1 MRLYSRLWGRHPRSK
16 TIHKLGDCQT
26 MVCRRS
32 WCDFNLVRD
41 EYVLFTMSLTR
52 TTLPTILKCK
62 KDVVWSVELPV
73 TMELL
78 TTAAKV
84 MSESELLLPRS
95 MVCIIFTTEPP
106 QLHILTRCFL
116 KKYIEEHCPKG
127 SALLLNHYVFTSH
140 QMFCAHDSSSSW
152 STWFPE
158 FKTLSWGFSETSVE
172 GMNGEF
178 SHWFGLWTI
187 VLKFRVR
194 CYSRGGRCNHLWTRT
209 RRRRSWRGDTFLPI
223 YPDLS
228 ITRCPSS

>member
-1 MRLYSRLWGRHPRSK
+1 MTLLLLMQYLLRWCYLGARDTSLGSAVRLASCLLQKMRLYSRLWGRHPRSK

-26 MVCRRS
+26 MVWRRS
-32 WCDFNLVRD
+32 RCDFNLVRD

-62 KDVVWSVELPV
+62 SDVVWSVELPV

-116 KKYIEEHCPKG
+116 KKYIEEHRPKG

-172 GMNGEF
+172 GMSGEF
-178 SHWFGLWTI
+178 SHWFCFEVSSSALQT
-187 VLKFRVR
+187 
-194 CYSRGGRCNHLWTRT
+194 
-209 RRRRSWRGDTFLPI
+209 WRQM
-223 YPDLS
+223 
-228 ITRCPSS
+228 